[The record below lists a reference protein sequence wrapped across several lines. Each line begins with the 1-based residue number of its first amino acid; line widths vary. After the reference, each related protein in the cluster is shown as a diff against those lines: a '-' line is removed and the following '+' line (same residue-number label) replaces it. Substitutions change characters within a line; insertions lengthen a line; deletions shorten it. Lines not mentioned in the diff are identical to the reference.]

1 MDTTGRRQKETRYKE
16 TLLKHIEMLNNID
29 EAVAFIET
37 ITDEDGQQ
45 LDFLFLHINDAFEK
59 LFNLKKEQVIG
70 KKLTT
75 FFPNHKHHEHKLK
88 SFYNKV
94 NYLGQ
99 EVRFEKHIDALD
111 LYFDI
116 KLTSPEKSYI
126 VVTFSDITKE
136 KQLENEVRYLSLCD
150 PLTGLFNR
158 EYFLQELSSLKENP
172 SSSVGLFLCDIDGLR
187 LVNETMGYD
196 TGDLLLRTTA
206 RILKDSFHHK
216 SIAARIGSDEFAV
229 LIPNSYKKLIEETI
243 RKIKKRIS
251 KFNLT
256 HPKALLSISRGYSLR
271 TWPVHINE
279 LIKEA
284 KDNMRQAEL
293 CGRKSHRRAYMH
305 ALMRT
310 LEARDIIT
318 QSHEQRMQ
326 KQIVAFASII
336 GLPESKQTA
345 LYLLAQFHDIGKVG
359 IPDSILNKP
368 GPLTLDERKEMQNH
382 CEIGCRIAQAV
393 PELAIISDWVLKH
406 HEWWNG
412 NGYPLGL
419 KGVEIPLECRILAI
433 VDAYDAMTSN
443 RPYRK
448 ALSHEEAL
456 AELKR
461 WEGTQFDP
469 QLVAKFINSLE
480 NINAAAR

>member
-1 MDTTGRRQKETRYKE
+1 MNIPIRKQTEGFDKGTH
-16 TLLKHIEMLNNID
+16 LKYQAFLNNLD
-29 EAVAFIET
+29 EAIALFKI
-37 ITDEDGQQ
+37 ITDENSFP
-45 LDFLFLHINDAFEK
+45 LDITCLGVNNAFEK
-59 LFNLKKEQVIG
+59 LFRLNKEQIIG
-70 KKLTT
+70 KRVMD
-75 FFPNHKHHEHKLK
+75 FFPESKICPGYQRCLFRGANFLVK
-88 SFYNKV
+88 N
-94 NYLGQ
+94 
-99 EVRFEKHIDALD
+99 VRFEHFFDTLD
-111 LYFDI
+111 IWVSI
-116 KLTSPEKSYI
+116 KITGPEKGYF
-126 VVTFSDITKE
+126 VATFSDITRE
-136 KQLENEVRYLSLCD
+136 KKLEEQVRYLSLRD

-158 EYFLQELSSLKENP
+158 TYFLQELSSLKENP
-172 SSSVGLFLCDIDGLR
+172 PFSVSLFICDIDGLN
-187 LVNETMGYD
+187 LINDTKGYQ
-196 TGDLLLRTTA
+196 TGDLLLQATA
-206 RILKDSFHHK
+206 KILKDSFNYK
-216 SIAARIGSDEFAV
+216 SIVARIGSAEFAV
-229 LIPNSYKKLIEETI
+229 LTPNNNEITLENSVQ
-243 RKIKKRIS
+243 KIKKQLS
-251 KFNLT
+251 MFNLT
-256 HPKALLSISRGYSLR
+256 HPEQHLSISWGYAVR
-271 TWPVHINE
+271 TWPINIHE
-279 LIKEA
+279 IIKEA
-284 KDNMRQAEL
+284 RNDMRRVKL
-293 CGRKSHRRAYMH
+293 YGSKSSRHSYMR

-310 LEARDIIT
+310 LEARDIVT
-318 QSHEQRMQ
+318 QSHVERMQ
-326 KQIVAFASII
+326 RQIWSFAATI
-336 GLPESKQTA
+336 GFPENKKIA